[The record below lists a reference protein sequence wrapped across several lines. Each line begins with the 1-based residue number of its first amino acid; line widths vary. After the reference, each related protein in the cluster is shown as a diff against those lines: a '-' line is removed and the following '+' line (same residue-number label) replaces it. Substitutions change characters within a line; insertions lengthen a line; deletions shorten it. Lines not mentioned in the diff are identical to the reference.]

1 MVGAVF
7 ARPVATHTPAFMTP
21 RSRYTIL
28 TALVLTLSSCSREEA
43 ANPAPAAG
51 DAVPAPAQA
60 EAGQVRLRVLFL
72 GDSITAGYGLDP
84 DQAFPALLQRR
95 ADSLGLAVDMVN
107 AGLSG
112 ETSAGGLRRIGWLLR
127 QPVDILV
134 LELGGNDGLRG
145 VAVPD
150 IRRNLEGII
159 DSLRARAPEAR
170 VVLAGMMIPPNLGSE
185 YTAAFRDVYPA
196 VARSRDA
203 VLIPFLLEDVGG
215 VAERMLDDGI
225 HPNAEGHAVMAETVW
240 ETLAPMLPDSR

>member
-7 ARPVATHTPAFMTP
+7 ARPVATHTPAFMTL

-28 TALVLTLSSCSREEA
+28 TALVLALSSCAREEA
-43 ANPAPAAG
+43 ANPASESDDSG
-51 DAVPAPAQA
+51 RAPTTLD
-60 EAGQVRLRVLFL
+60 AGQPRLRVLFL

-95 ADSLGLAVDMVN
+95 ADSLGLAVDMIN

-112 ETSAGGLRRIGWLLR
+112 ETTAGGLRRIGWLLR
-127 QPVDILV
+127 APVDILV

-145 VAVPD
+145 VPVTD

-159 DSLRARAPEAR
+159 DSLRVRAPEAR
-170 VVLAGMMIPPNLGSE
+170 VVLAGMMIPPNLGAE
-185 YTAAFRDVYPA
+185 YTAAFRAVYPE
-196 VARSRDA
+196 VARSRET

-215 VAERMLDDGI
+215 VTERMLDDGI

-240 ETLAPMLPDSR
+240 ETLAPMLRESS